1 MKSDLLLLPL
11 LLLAWLALSVRA
23 QGATSLTIV
32 VRNLP
37 DGGSTANGQSVA
49 CVGTLNGWNNS
60 AATAVVSGGR
70 LEFVFAD
77 VGALAALD
85 SSWGDLP
92 PGANAA
98 FQFVAPGTWNSAVC
112 ADFISNQ
119 GNFRVALAEG
129 TANVVEIDAGP
140 VPWLVDQASAVRV
153 NGAVE
158 RESPAIDLSR
168 FAFPGGKWKALVMSY
183 DDGHVQD
190 RGLVPI
196 FNAHGI
202 KGSFHL
208 NSKSLDSD
216 TFVAKAELAA
226 LYAGHEI
233 SSHTVDHPYL
243 DQLGE
248 GSIRW
253 EIETDR
259 AALEPLANYAVRSL
273 SYPFGAYNDLVLST
287 LRSLGVNSARTTKNT
302 WNPQYLPADPLKWHP
317 TCHHTGA
324 LTFAQPFADR
334 TEERM
339 ALLYVWGHSYEL
351 DNGYADNS
359 WDYLSALCAIL
370 GDRGDVWYAGVTE
383 VADYVAAIR
392 ALEYPSANVVRNPS
406 GLAVWAKLDG
416 ALCRIQPGQRMTW
429 PAGAVAAVP
438 ECPQAGRRATIR
450 YAPGTNAFAG
460 AGAVTIHVG
469 RDGWQD
475 VADVAMAKNGDGSWT
490 AELAIAAGARKL
502 DFAFTDGAGVWDD
515 NGGADWSLA
524 VRAAEPAAPAAVQAS
539 LASPTIAAKSGS
551 GQNAAG
557 DAFDLRTGGG
567 ALTTTFQGGFGDF
580 GQVYVDADDENLY
593 LGATNCS
600 LGGTNNAMILFL
612 SVDTMSGG
620 VENLWNLRG
629 APFGLDRLHNL
640 ALTPAAHVAI
650 VVGDEFGDGSFPH
663 FNLESGSDFGQGAFY
678 LCRSN
683 AFQPVPG
690 ARLSQFDGAGTAA
703 AASSDDDGNR
713 QTDRWEIA
721 IPWRSLN
728 AAAGWRSVRALHVSG
743 LIASDG
749 VSGSDRFLSGN
760 FLGAAAAGELAGG
773 NYGFHF
779 ATLSGHRVGLPFEDS
794 DLDGHTDLQESLAG
808 TDAADADSLL
818 AMEAPAAGAAAVR
831 FGSVAGKQY
840 RIQYKLDL
848 SADTPWTDLPGTLT
862 ATGGLCSA
870 TSLVE
875 NAAAFYRV
883 RLETP

>member
-1 MKSDLLLLPL
+1 MKSDALLLPL
-11 LLLAWLALSVRA
+11 LLLAWLALSGRA

-37 DGGSTANGQSVA
+37 DGGLTANGQSIA
-49 CVGTLNGWNNS
+49 CVGTLNGWDN
-60 AATAVVSGGR
+60 AATTAVASGGR

-77 VGALAALD
+77 VGSLAALD

-153 NGAVE
+153 NGAAE

-190 RGLVPI
+190 RGLVSI

-208 NSKSLDSD
+208 NSNSLDHD
-216 TFVAKAELAA
+216 TFVTKAELAA

-243 DQLGE
+243 DTCPE
-248 GSIRW
+248 SSIRW

-259 AALEPLANYAVRSL
+259 AALEPLAGYAVRSL

-324 LTFAQPFADR
+324 MTFAQPFADR

-359 WDYLSALCAIL
+359 WDYMSALCAIL
-370 GDRGDVWYAGVTE
+370 RDRGDVWYAGVTE

-392 ALEYPSANVVRNPS
+392 ALEYPSAHVVRNPS
-406 GLAVWAKLDG
+406 GLAVWAKLG
-416 ALCRIQPGQRMTW
+416 GTLCRIQPGQRMTW
-429 PAGAVAAVP
+429 PAGAVSAAP
-438 ECPQAGRRATIR
+438 ECPQAGSPATLR
-450 YAPGTNAFAG
+450 YAPGTNAFAV
-460 AGAVTIHVG
+460 AAVTVHIGH
-469 RDGWQD
+469 DGWQD
-475 VADVAMAKNGDGSWT
+475 VADLAMAPNGDGSWSV
-490 AELAIAAGARKL
+490 AVSVPAGAERI
-502 DFAFTDGAGVWDD
+502 DFAFTDGAGLWDD
-515 NGGADWSLA
+515 NGGQDWSLA
-524 VRAAEPAAPAAVQAS
+524 VRAAEPAAPAAIQAA
-539 LASPTIAAKSGS
+539 LASPTIATKPDSN
-551 GQNAAG
+551 QNSAG
-557 DAFDLRTGGG
+557 DAFDLRVAGG
-567 ALTTTFQGGFGDF
+567 ALTTTLQGGFGDF
-580 GQVYVDADDENLY
+580 GQVYVDADDDNLY
-593 LGATNCS
+593 LGATNCA
-600 LGGTNNAMILFL
+600 LDGTNHALILFL
-612 SVDTMSGG
+612 SIDTLANG
-620 VENLWNLRG
+620 VETLWNLRG

-640 ALTPAAHVAI
+640 ALAPAAHVAV

-663 FNLESGSDFGQGAFY
+663 FNLESGADFGQGVFY

-690 ARLSQFDGAGTAA
+690 ARLSQFDGAGPAATAGG
-703 AASSDDDGNR
+703 DDDGNR
-713 QTDRWEIA
+713 QTDRWEAA

-728 AAAGWRSVRALHVSG
+728 AAAGWHSVRALHVSG
-743 LIASDG
+743 VIASDG
-749 VSGSDRFLSGN
+749 VSGNDRYLSGN
-760 FLGAAAAGELAGG
+760 VLGAATAGTLAGG
-773 NYGFHF
+773 NYGFNF
-779 ATLSGHRVGLPFEDS
+779 VSLAGWRVGLPFENS
-794 DLDGHTDLQESLAG
+794 DLDGHTDLQECLAG
-808 TDAADADSLL
+808 TDAADAASQL
-818 AMEAPAAGAAAVR
+818 AWVSPRADGAWRFAAVPGR
-831 FGSVAGKQY
+831 RY
-840 RIQYKLDL
+840 RLQYKLDL
-848 SADTPWTDLPGTLT
+848 STNAPWTDWP
-862 ATGGLCSA
+862 ATWCPTDASCTVTGLA
-870 TSLVE
+870 E
-875 NAAAFYRV
+875 NAASAFYRV
-883 RLETP
+883 RLESP